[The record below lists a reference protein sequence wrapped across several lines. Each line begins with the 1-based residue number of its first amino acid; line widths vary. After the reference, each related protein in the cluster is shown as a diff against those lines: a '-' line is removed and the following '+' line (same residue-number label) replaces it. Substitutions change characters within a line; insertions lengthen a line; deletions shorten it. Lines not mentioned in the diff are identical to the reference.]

1 MLFQFRFGGQCS
13 VVPEFLWE
21 CVPDL
26 CVFFCEELYCVY
38 RFPFAL
44 SIGTCLGCSGVAGLS
59 IVFGVRVFVL
69 SRGRCG
75 CVLVG
80 RAGLLCGRKGVFLC
94 RLGGCRGLSC

>member
-1 MLFQFRFGGQCS
+1 MR
-13 VVPEFLWE
+13 V
-21 CVPDL
+21 
-26 CVFFCEELYCVY
+26 
-38 RFPFAL
+38 PFAL

-80 RAGLLCGRKGVFLC
+80 RAGLSSGRKGVFLC
-94 RLGGCRGLSC
+94 KLGGCRGLSC